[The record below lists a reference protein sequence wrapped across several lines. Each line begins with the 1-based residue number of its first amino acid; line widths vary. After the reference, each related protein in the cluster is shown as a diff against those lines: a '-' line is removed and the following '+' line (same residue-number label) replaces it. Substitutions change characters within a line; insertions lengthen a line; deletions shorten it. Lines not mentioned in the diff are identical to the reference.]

1 MLKITPEEKTALK
14 SRGYIM
20 TNDNEHFIARI
31 ITVDGVLSANQMAK
45 IAEAS
50 EKFGSGDTAM
60 TSRMTVEVQGLTYD
74 NIEAFDKFIAEEGLY
89 TGGTGSRVRPI
100 VACKGTVCVHGLID
114 TQALA
119 RELHETFYK
128 GWYDVRLPHK
138 FKIGVGGCP
147 NNCIKPA
154 LNDFGIMGQ
163 RMPEYDIDDCNG
175 CKKCSVV
182 EKCPIGAA
190 FINDDGLMEINRD
203 LCNSC
208 GKCIDS
214 CHFDCVTEKKA
225 GYKIFVGGIWGK
237 RQRIGTP
244 VEGIWNKEE
253 LFKLVEKAILLYREQ
268 GNTGE
273 RFGMFIDRISP
284 ENFIS
289 QLLSDDVLERKE
301 AILKAPLH
309 LKGGATC

>member
-31 ITVDGVLSANQMAK
+31 ITVDGVLSAKQMAK

-182 EKCPIGAA
+182 EKCPIAP
-190 FINDDGLMEINRD
+190 R
-203 LCNSC
+203 
-208 GKCIDS
+208 
-214 CHFDCVTEKKA
+214 
-225 GYKIFVGGIWGK
+225 
-237 RQRIGTP
+237 
-244 VEGIWNKEE
+244 
-253 LFKLVEKAILLYREQ
+253 
-268 GNTGE
+268 
-273 RFGMFIDRISP
+273 
-284 ENFIS
+284 
-289 QLLSDDVLERKE
+289 LSTMTALWR
-301 AILKAPLH
+301 
-309 LKGGATC
+309 